1 MMYVFIS
8 PVMQPETSYFLSSS
22 PAMAPQMGS
31 VSVAVADL
39 FTLLKYLHHLTFLL
53 VASVVS
59 RSLVQA
65 LWQ

>member
-8 PVMQPETSYFLSSS
+8 PVMQPETSYFFSS

-39 FTLLKYLHHLTFLL
+39 FTLLKYLHRLTFLL

-65 LWQ
+65 LRQ